1 MPTQTEKRYYT
12 PAEYL
17 ALEEIAE
24 YKSEYH
30 DGEIIPMTGGT
41 TNHNEIA
48 GNFYSHFKFAFRGQN
63 YRIYMG
69 DVRLWIP
76 RYRRYTYPDV
86 MVIEGTPIYE
96 GTGTTTVTNP
106 YLIVE
111 VLSKSTAS
119 YDQGE
124 KFRYYRSI
132 PELREYILIDQYSF
146 HVEQFAKNAEGKW
159 VLTEYELQDSIL
171 PMESINFQ
179 ISLSDIYEK
188 VEFELSEE

>member
-1 MPTQTEKRYYT
+1 MPTQTEKRHYT

-17 ALEEIAE
+17 ELEEVAE

-86 MVIEGTPIYE
+86 MVIEGAPVYE
-96 GTGTTTVTNP
+96 GTRKTTVTNP
-106 YLIVE
+106 QLIVE
-111 VLSKSTAS
+111 VLSKSTAN

-132 PELREYILIDQYSF
+132 PELQEYIRIAQHSF
-146 HVEQFAKNAEGKW
+146 YVEQFAKNSERKW
-159 VLTEYELQDSIL
+159 VLTEYELQDSTL
-171 PMESINFQ
+171 SLDSINFQ
-179 ISLSDIYEK
+179 ITLSDIYEK
-188 VEFELSEE
+188 VDFELSEE